1 MRTFTLLFE
10 TDWDKIDLTHEILSG
25 CKISGSGNQRQITI
39 ETTACHEMLEKYFA
53 VRLYL
58 NQAESET
65 YLLDFKCDK
74 SLVAKN
80 CLFDISRNE
89 QKIRE
94 IAA

>member
-1 MRTFTLLFE
+1 
-10 TDWDKIDLTHEILSG
+10 
-25 CKISGSGNQRQITI
+25 
-39 ETTACHEMLEKYFA
+39 MLEKYFA

-58 NQAESET
+58 NQTESET